1 MSRIVRGGG
10 RIQNECL
17 GSGDETIIT
26 VLWRF
31 SLVWNERKYK
41 QKGLGSFRSFG
52 SFLFYATISF
62 PEVRNAKAISKW
74 WWSPRSFP
82 DLSTIHCS
90 RNLRNT
96 NLSSFERLY
105 DRIYAKHNTGDRVKY
120 CLSREA
126 LDVYASHMDDNQTQ
140 QGEAANGHSKDDKNI
155 IRLVAVM
162 HVLYTVID
170 QALNQRTD
178 DISKKITFQIPYLSK
193 RDYPVRQVLAECGTQ
208 FSVFSFYWI
217 FPWFS
222 LYSC

>member
-26 VLWRF
+26 V
-31 SLVWNERKYK
+31 NERKYK
-41 QKGLGSFRSFG
+41 QKGLGSFRRFG

-62 PEVRNAKAISKW
+62 P
-74 WWSPRSFP
+74 
-82 DLSTIHCS
+82 
-90 RNLRNT
+90 
-96 NLSSFERLY
+96 

-126 LDVYASHMDDNQTQ
+126 LDVYASHMDDNLTQ
-140 QGEAANGHSKDDKNI
+140 QGEAANGHSKDD
-155 IRLVAVM
+155 
-162 HVLYTVID
+162 TVID

-178 DISKKITFQIPYLSK
+178 DISKNIIFQKPYLSK

-208 FSVFSFYWI
+208 FSVFTFYWI
-217 FPWFS
+217 FLGF
-222 LYSC
+222 LCTVANEIKLNINKMITYFNDIFLCVGN

>member
-1 MSRIVRGGG
+1 MSRIVRGGD

-17 GSGDETIIT
+17 GSGDETIST

-62 PEVRNAKAISKW
+62 PEVRNAKAIGKW

-105 DRIYAKHNTGDRVKY
+105 DRIYAKQNTGDRVKY

-170 QALNQRTD
+170 QALNQTLTLPLKAR
-178 DISKKITFQIPYLSK
+178 LSSQTGAS
-193 RDYPVRQVLAECGTQ
+193 RVRNA
-208 FSVFSFYWI
+208 VFSFH
-217 FPWFS
+217 FLLNFS
-222 LYSC
+222 LVFSVHLLMR

>member
-1 MSRIVRGGG
+1 M
-10 RIQNECL
+10 
-17 GSGDETIIT
+17 
-26 VLWRF
+26 
-31 SLVWNERKYK
+31 
-41 QKGLGSFRSFG
+41 
-52 SFLFYATISF
+52 
-62 PEVRNAKAISKW
+62 
-74 WWSPRSFP
+74 
-82 DLSTIHCS
+82 
-90 RNLRNT
+90 
-96 NLSSFERLY
+96 
-105 DRIYAKHNTGDRVKY
+105 KY

-208 FSVFSFYWI
+208 FSVFTFY
-217 FPWFS
+217 
-222 LYSC
+222 

>member
-26 VLWRF
+26 V
-31 SLVWNERKYK
+31 NERKYK
-41 QKGLGSFRSFG
+41 QKGLGSFRRFG

-62 PEVRNAKAISKW
+62 P
-74 WWSPRSFP
+74 
-82 DLSTIHCS
+82 
-90 RNLRNT
+90 
-96 NLSSFERLY
+96 

-126 LDVYASHMDDNQTQ
+126 LDVYVSHMDDNQNQ

-155 IRLVAVM
+155 IRLAAVM

-178 DISKKITFQIPYLSK
+178 DISKTITFQIPYLLK
-193 RDYPVRQVLAECGTQ
+193 RVYPVRQALAECGTQ
-208 FSVFSFYWI
+208 FSVFTFY
-217 FPWFS
+217 
-222 LYSC
+222 